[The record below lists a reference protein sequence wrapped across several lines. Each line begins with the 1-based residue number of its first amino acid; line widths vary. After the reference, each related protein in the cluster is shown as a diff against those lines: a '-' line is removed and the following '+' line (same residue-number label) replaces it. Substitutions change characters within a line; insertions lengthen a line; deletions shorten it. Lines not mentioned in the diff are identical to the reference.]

1 MFEKIPNK
9 DKYLI
14 TFLTSIFFS
23 IIIFLLIYKQ
33 IVYPTIIPMLQNGTI
48 NIFADWS
55 AILNSNICQEKGF
68 DVYIENP
75 CDQWNRKHVYG
86 EILLHIPFIEKFP
99 KFYFLITPII
109 FNYLFIYIVIGFFN
123 FKNKTEYLMIFLF
136 LLSIPTVLAI
146 ERANLDIVIFIFVVF
161 VAKNKQLLFNH
172 LVMVFITISK
182 FYPISLAIVFLFQK
196 KLKSIVINTIVFFII
211 IFLILFFQSDQLIKI
226 FENQNQLSG
235 YKGMYEFSFLGAIKF
250 IKSLNIYF
258 GSKNYNWI
266 KYVYIIILLV
276 IPLFITFILSS
287 KNFLKNDSISNL
299 FFINNFENRLYILST
314 TIILFC
320 YFFISNWVY
329 REIFFLGLIPWI
341 IKEKNS
347 INDRY
352 FLSFFFYILSG
363 KFLITTLLIFIERN
377 NFFSNFEAIM
387 IITKH
392 CVDFY
397 LIMIVFFI
405 FMRAIIFLCKHL
417 IVNHVPQKI

>member
-9 DKYLI
+9 NKYLI

-33 IVYPTIIPMLQNGTI
+33 IVYPTVIPMLQNGTI

-86 EILLHIPFIEKFP
+86 EILLHIPFLEKFP
-99 KFYFLITPII
+99 KFYFLIVPII
-109 FNYLFIYIVIGFFN
+109 FNYLFIYVIVSFFD
-123 FKNKTEYLMIFLF
+123 FKNKIEYLTIFLF
-136 LLSIPTVLAI
+136 LLSMPTILAI
-146 ERANLDIVIFIFVVF
+146 ERANFDIVIFLLVVF
-161 VAKNKQLLFNH
+161 VAKNKQLLLNH
-172 LVMVFITISK
+172 LILIFITISK
-182 FYPISLAIVFLFQK
+182 FYPISLAIIFLFKK
-196 KLKSIVINTIVFFII
+196 KLRNILINTIIFFII
-211 IFLILFFQSDQLIKI
+211 IFTILFFQSDQLTKM
-226 FENQNQLSG
+226 FENQSQLSG

-250 IKSLNIYF
+250 IKGLNIYL
-258 GSKNYNWI
+258 GSKNYNWL
-266 KYVYIIILLV
+266 KYAYVFILLV
-276 IPLFITFILSS
+276 IPLVITIILSS

-299 FFINNFENRLYILST
+299 FFINNFENRLYILSA
-314 TIILFC
+314 TIILIC
-320 YFFISNWVY
+320 YFLISNYIY

-347 INDRY
+347 INNRY
-352 FLSFFFYILSG
+352 FQSFFFYILSG
-363 KFLITTLLIFIERN
+363 KFLISTLLIFIERN
-377 NFFSNFEAIM
+377 NFFSSFKPIM

-397 LIMIVFFI
+397 LIVIVFFI
-405 FMRAIIFLCKHL
+405 FFRAIISLCKHL
-417 IVNHVPQKI
+417 IVNHVPQKV